1 MLIRTLS
8 WGLMQLNDGQIGQM
22 NEVAHGWSLNG
33 DMLIGHQ
40 AKAVEIVGS
49 GDDIDGEAWRIG
61 VQIGGKDTNL
71 FIKLYRFRQLLY
83 CFRFG
88 FVQNTND
95 TRVSSYD
102 VD

>member
-1 MLIRTLS
+1 
-8 WGLMQLNDGQIGQM
+8 
-22 NEVAHGWSLNG
+22 
-33 DMLIGHQ
+33 
-40 AKAVEIVGS
+40 
-49 GDDIDGEAWRIG
+49 
-61 VQIGGKDTNL
+61 
-71 FIKLYRFRQLLY
+71 LYRFRQLLY